1 MIHVKISVLEDR
13 TIEIN
18 QSKTEQRLKS
28 FNSLR
33 DLWYNSK
40 IKCLQHMYLDPRLKR
55 KNGTTMIYKQTISE
69 EVHCNLTSTNTKKKK
84 KQIEV

>member
-1 MIHVKISVLEDR
+1 
-13 TIEIN
+13 
-18 QSKTEQRLKS
+18 
-28 FNSLR
+28 
-33 DLWYNSK
+33 
-40 IKCLQHMYLDPRLKR
+40 MYLDPRLKR